1 MAEKLTKEKLL
12 DFLARLGASARTPGA
27 CFITGGGSAILLGW
41 RETTIDVDLKFDP
54 EPAGVFDAIPLLKRE
69 LSINVELASPD
80 DFIPH
85 WRIGE
90 SEAGQ
95 SENLASWLFTITTF
109 FHRPF
114 RNWSEDMPRI
124 CWT

>member
-54 EPAGVFDAIPLLKRE
+54 EPAGDADVPHRFGDRQRRLHLLESPGVAPLPKRYRAAWLLARSSSNQVIIP
-69 LSINVELASPD
+69 SVP
-80 DFIPH
+80 
-85 WRIGE
+85 
-90 SEAGQ
+90 
-95 SENLASWLFTITTF
+95 
-109 FHRPF
+109 
-114 RNWSEDMPRI
+114 
-124 CWT
+124 